1 MEQKSKVLDLLSSRK
16 GQVLVFTA
24 LMLLVLAMFFL
35 VTFNTGR
42 MVAQRIKMQNAID
55 SAAQTAALW
64 QARGLNFEGHL
75 NFIQESLFLA
85 YFPALVDPPAAEKI
99 RQASIK
105 VSMLQEKIANMFPG
119 IAMASAFMAAKKNG
133 LDAAWPVNDK
143 DFRKALSLGVK
154 KTKKIAF
161 MENAFTIYKL
171 DSPKYW
177 SPQERNGPF
186 ATIFGFK
193 KKEEVFGLDIIGLKN
208 RPFFVVASARP
219 RFEKGQLKKDKVV
232 AGWGACLMPV
242 RVFNGERGQFMGKQ
256 VYH

>member
-1 MEQKSKVLDLLSSRK
+1 MNQK

-24 LMLLVLAMFFL
+24 LLLLVLAMFFL

-42 MVAQRIKMQNAID
+42 MVTQRIRMQNAVD

-64 QARGLNFEGHL
+64 QARGLNLEGHL
-75 NFIQESLFLA
+75 NFVQEALFLA
-85 YFPALVDPPAAEKI
+85 YIPANIEPTAAEKI

-105 VSMLQEKIANMFPG
+105 VSALQEKVAGMFPG
-119 IAMASAFMAAKKNG
+119 IAAASAFMAAKKNG
-133 LDAAWPVNDK
+133 LDAAWPVNDT

-154 KTKKIAF
+154 KTKKIPF

-186 ATIFGFK
+186 ATMFGY
-193 KKEEVFGLDIIGLKN
+193 KKEEEAFGLDIIGLKN
-208 RPFFVVASARP
+208 RPFFVIASAKP
-219 RFEKGQLKKDKVV
+219 KFEKGELKKDKVV
-232 AGWGACLMPV
+232 AGWGASLMPV
-242 RVFNGERGQFMGKQ
+242 RVYNGERGQFMGKAI
-256 VYH
+256 YH